1 MSITVSLWLP
11 TYHGLMASDD
21 DASMRQTQQW
31 IEQNVPKSDRL
42 IVDDAFWVDLIRD
55 GRDRRNVVWAYK
67 VDTDEQVQ
75 GWAPHGWTDY
85 EWVVSTASLR
95 ANMPPDGV
103 LTDAVAHAQPA
114 ATFGS
119 GGTRVEVLRVD
130 NGAPTS
136 KPPSPAAP
144 AFGGQLAARLAGAT
158 DPDVLAVLQS
168 RTVDQ
173 RVLATLAVVAATQ
186 PVRVEDIS
194 IIDGED
200 DAGTP
205 RRDITLSGPAPT
217 GYKVG
222 GILRTPSG
230 PVRSAV
236 RGSDRQGT
244 RGSISVAHQGY
255 RPERG
260 SGAATGRSG
269 RAAGCGPAPQPT
281 GRATQPGA
289 HRRHRGRVA
298 RDE

>member
-1 MSITVSLWLP
+1 
-11 TYHGLMASDD
+11 
-21 DASMRQTQQW
+21 MRQTAQW
-31 IEQNVPKSDRL
+31 IEQNVPKTDRL

-75 GWAPHGWTDY
+75 GWAPRGWTDY

-95 ANMPPDGV
+95 ANMPPTGV

-130 NGAPTS
+130 TGSPTS

-144 AFGGQLAARLAGAT
+144 ALGGQLAARLAGAT

-200 DAGTP
+200 ETGTP
-205 RRDITLSGPAPT
+205 RRDITLTGPRHQLQGMAAFFERQEGPFAVQSVDLTAQGLRVRFPLRTKDIGLSTAPAPPQGGPAA
-217 GYKVG
+217 
-222 GILRTPSG
+222 LR
-230 PVRSAV
+230 VADLR
-236 RGSDRQGT
+236 RDR
-244 RGSISVAHQGY
+244 
-255 RPERG
+255 
-260 SGAATGRSG
+260 
-269 RAAGCGPAPQPT
+269 T
-281 GRATQPGA
+281 GRATRPGT
-289 HRRHRGRVA
+289 HRRHGGRF
-298 RDE
+298 D